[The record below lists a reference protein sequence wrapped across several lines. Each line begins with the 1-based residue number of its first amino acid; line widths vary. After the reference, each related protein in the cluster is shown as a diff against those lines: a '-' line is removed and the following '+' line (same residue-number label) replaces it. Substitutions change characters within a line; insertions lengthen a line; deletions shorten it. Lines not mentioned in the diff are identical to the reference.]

1 MHCQICG
8 KKFNSSSKVAQHK
21 HTHQTSNIFT
31 CEFKGCEK
39 TFKAKRYLL
48 AHSKL
53 HQERSSHECEICRKI
68 LAGPREM
75 RAHLRVHTGE
85 KPFTCQECNQSFRN
99 RSTYN
104 THKKRHMNKRN
115 HVCPECNHSFI
126 QLGDLRKHIRS
137 KHTLE
142 KPFSCD
148 ECGKTFARSDYL
160 LKHTRAH
167 KKQSQQNSNDPDI
180 EEETKVNTLLSEAM
194 LEDDDD
200 EVALE
205 PLEATEPLELVL
217 QQ

>member
-1 MHCQICG
+1 MCEYCCKEFIGNIG
-8 KKFNSSSKVAQHK
+8 KCKFA
-21 HTHQTSNIFT
+21 
-31 CEFKGCEK
+31 
-39 TFKAKRYLL
+39 L
-48 AHSKL
+48 
-53 HQERSSHECEICRKI
+53 
-68 LAGPREM
+68 REHIQGV
-75 RAHLRVHTGE
+75 HLG
-85 KPFTCQECNQSFRN
+85 
-99 RSTYN
+99 
-104 THKKRHMNKRN
+104 
-115 HVCPECNHSFI
+115 
-126 QLGDLRKHIRS
+126 IR
-137 KHTLE
+137 
-142 KPFSCD
+142 PSCD